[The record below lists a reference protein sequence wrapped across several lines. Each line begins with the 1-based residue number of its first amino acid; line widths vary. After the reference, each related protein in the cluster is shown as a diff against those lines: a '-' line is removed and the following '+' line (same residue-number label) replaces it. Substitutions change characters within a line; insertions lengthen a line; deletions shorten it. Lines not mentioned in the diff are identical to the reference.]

1 MSKKYLISKSQVFI
15 VIFVS
20 VLLAAFLILI
30 LDTKPTLEQQKE
42 KRTDISKLQ
51 SSSNFQITETKQPTL
66 PKRNVGS
73 KTKKITF
80 LVKNELDEPIVNAKL
95 EELRYSKNTSAL
107 LTNQNG
113 LVELEFELFSFFIG
127 LRNLK
132 ISHKNYASKLLFD
145 FDPQRFSG
153 NMPIH
158 IVLQKAYTIKGIVRN
173 TEGLPLSGIRVCLK
187 LNQYMAN
194 FPNSQ
199 IIDSVYS
206 NDFGVFEFANVSANN
221 YCFTGI
227 GNGYYLT
234 SSKTYIIPRSN
245 EIELTLTT
253 GFAYKLQVVN
263 ELDEAIPNVKIYYW
277 CEDENQTETDSEG
290 FVTLTFGNK
299 DAISFSL
306 EHPEYIAFKFSNS
319 DWKSD
324 FLPKKIVLHKGAVVY
339 GTVIDQFDSS
349 PVSDIRVYCV
359 DNMHNTFVTNSDSLG
374 HYKITCLPDSLF
386 NIYAESPKYDVQ
398 IPSSIK
404 VEKGRSLEK
413 NLVLKRGKKIVLRFI
428 NSKNKKPIV
437 NKSCIVQNQSQ
448 PFQTDENGE
457 IVLFYR
463 NSKRNSKITEDIY
476 VEGFVCFTQSIDL
489 NLDKIDCELLPEV
502 KLKLFPIDLNGK
514 LIDEVELMVTNFNL
528 LSECITFDT
537 ASRCYEISGLSE
549 GLVEITANKFN
560 YVTKQIKINLRR
572 NIDNS
577 NQIIMEPF
585 YHLIFNFTCKD
596 STLDLSQLNF
606 SIIFDCEDY
615 KEPDIVYNEREKCY
629 ETFLDLT
636 GCNSFSIRVKN
647 YLAIPEIRL
656 KKETNGY
663 TKYDFE
669 LLTGLEISGKVT
681 DIDGNPIPN
690 ASIYFGSEP
699 LHVLGPFY
707 DKLALV
713 QSDKYGNFKSTGNQA
728 HKYFMVAIAPGFL
741 SLHQSGYINGKG
753 ITYLKLVLEKGF
765 AINGIIKDFTGKP
778 CSNALIFLKNRGFKE
793 KIENIFLNFPYKGK
807 VNKEL
812 TTTSDR
818 EGRFQIDE
826 IPKGEYLLTVIS
838 NSGSLYDFSLIVSEE
853 NNLNNL
859 QIKLSES
866 LKISGKAVDE
876 NDAPLTNFVVYFRSE
891 NETDYLLDRNAET
904 DKEGNFIV
912 TGATHQKYM
921 VKFYSSDYTLD
932 DNIRVLG
939 GDENVLLK
947 FKSIPKNET
956 TIKGQVLMPNGELAA
971 EYQLFWID
979 NRTLYCS
986 QIKDI
991 VKTPNDF
998 QFNIKI
1004 EDELSYGLIAT
1015 SPGFS
1020 AGAIDKISKSTDFTK
1035 PLVLTLKNNLRLGL
1049 KILDRNTRKPAE
1061 NAKVMFS
1068 SNQVLSTIESKFKEP
1083 FYSDSCGYLNL
1094 ENLNIGELSCIID
1107 AAGYC
1112 AKGVVFTI
1120 SEGENNQEILLGK
1133 GGAVSG
1139 VIIDSQNKP
1148 VPFVDVYFIRI
1159 FDFPTNHAEQLLDF
1173 QTISTLSNDKGL
1185 FKKAFIPPGKY
1196 YVGTDANSR
1205 LRINGVFMGYPIEVI
1220 EGQEVIISQDDII
1233 KYSRSAK
1240 VKILLKGV
1248 SIEGVAVSFVS
1259 LLDKQVGFEPKFGVL
1274 ELVSDDDFNWST
1286 ISQFISDQD
1295 GQITVP
1301 RVPFGA
1307 HTLYIFCEE
1316 STKSFSFK
1324 VSSEEDINLEI
1335 LID

>member
-1 MSKKYLISKSQVFI
+1 MSKKYLISKSQVII
-15 VIFVS
+15 VIIVL
-20 VLLAAFLILI
+20 VLLAVFLILI
-30 LDTKPTLEQQKE
+30 LDTKPTLVQQKVN
-42 KRTDISKLQ
+42 RSDISKLQ
-51 SSSNFQITETKQPTL
+51 SGSNFQNTETKQPTR

-73 KTKKITF
+73 ITKTLSF
-80 LVKNELDEPIVNAKL
+80 LVKNELNEPIENANL
-95 EELRYSKNTSAL
+95 EELGNLKNTRSL

-113 LVELEFELFSFFIG
+113 LVELEFELFSGFIG
-127 LRNLK
+127 LRSLK
-132 ISHKNYASKLLFD
+132 ISHKNYASKILFD

-158 IVLQKAYTIKGIVRN
+158 IVLQKAYSIKGIVRN
-173 TEGLPLSGIRVCLK
+173 TEGLPLSGIKVCLK
-187 LNQYMAN
+187 FNQYMAN
-194 FPNSQ
+194 FPHSQ

-206 NDFGVFEFANVSANN
+206 NEFGVFEFANVSANN

-227 GNGYYLT
+227 GNGHYLT
-234 SSKTYIIPRSN
+234 SSKTYTIPRSN
-245 EIELTLTT
+245 EIELTLMT
-253 GFAYKLQVVN
+253 GFAYNFQVVN
-263 ELDEAIPNVKIYYW
+263 ELDEAIPNVKINYW
-277 CEDENQTETDSEG
+277 CEVENQTETDSDG
-290 FVTLTFGNK
+290 FVNLTFGKK

-306 EHPEYIAFKFSNS
+306 KHPEYIAFKFSDS

-349 PVSDIRVYCV
+349 PISDIRVYCV
-359 DNMHNTFVTNSDSLG
+359 GNMHNSFVTNSDSQG
-374 HYKITCLPDSLF
+374 HYKIICLPDGLF

-404 VEKGRSLEK
+404 VEKGGSLEK

-428 NSKNKKPIV
+428 DSKNKKPIV

-457 IVLFYR
+457 IELFYS
-463 NSKRNSKITEDIY
+463 NSKRNSKITEDIF

-489 NLDKIDCELLPEV
+489 NIDKIDCELLPEV

-514 LIDEVELMVTNFNL
+514 LIDEVELMVANFNL

-537 ASRCYEISGLSE
+537 VSLCYEISGLSE

-560 YVTKQIKINLRR
+560 YVTKKAKINLRR

-606 SIIFDCEDY
+606 SIIFDCEEY
-615 KEPDIVYNEREKCY
+615 KEPDIVYNESEKCY

-636 GCNSFSIRVKN
+636 GCNSFSIRIKN
-647 YLAIPEIRL
+647 YLAIPEMRL
-656 KKETNGY
+656 KKESNGY

-681 DIDGNPIPN
+681 DTNGNPIPN
-690 ASIYFGSEP
+690 ASIDIGSEP
-699 LHVLGPFY
+699 LHVFGFSY
-707 DKLALV
+707 DELALV

-728 HKYFMVAIAPGFL
+728 HKYFILAIAPGFS
-741 SLHQSGYINGKG
+741 SLHQSGYIDGQG
-753 ITYLKLVLEKGF
+753 IADLNLVLEKVF

-778 CSNALIFLKNRGFKE
+778 CSNALIFLKDRGSKK
-793 KIENIFLNFPYKGK
+793 KIENIFLNFPYKGN

-812 TTTSDR
+812 ATRSDR

-838 NSGSLYDFSLIVSEE
+838 NTGSLYDFSLIVSEE
-853 NNLNNL
+853 NNLNDL
-859 QIKLSES
+859 QIKVSES

-876 NDAPLTNFVVYFRSE
+876 NDAPLTNFVVFFRRE
-891 NETDYLLDRNAET
+891 NETDYLLDRKVET

-912 TGATHQKYM
+912 TGATHQKY
-921 VKFYSSDYTLD
+921 KINYHSSDYTLD

-956 TIKGQVLMPNGELAA
+956 NIKGQVLMPNGEVAV

-979 NRTLYCS
+979 YRTNYCN
-986 QIKDI
+986 QINDI

-1004 EDELSYGLIAT
+1004 EDELSYGLIVT

-1035 PLVLTLKNNLRLGL
+1035 PLVLTLRKNSRLGL
-1049 KILDRNTRKPAE
+1049 KILDRNTRKPVE
-1061 NAKVMFS
+1061 NAKVIFS
-1068 SNQVLSTIESKFKEP
+1068 SNNVLSTIESKYKWP
-1083 FYSDSCGYLNL
+1083 FYSDSYGYLNL
-1094 ENLNIGELSCIID
+1094 EKLNIGELSCIID

-1159 FDFPTNHAEQLLDF
+1159 FDFPANHAEQLLDF
-1173 QTISTLSNDKGL
+1173 QAIFTLSNDKGL
-1185 FKKAFIPPGKY
+1185 FKKTFIPPGKY
-1196 YVGTDANSR
+1196 YVGTYGNSR
-1205 LRINGVFMGYPIEVI
+1205 LGISGVFMGYPIEVI

-1240 VKILLKGV
+1240 VKIILKGV
-1248 SIEGVAVSFVS
+1248 SIKGVAVSFVS
-1259 LLDKQVGFEPKFGVL
+1259 LLDKQVGFDSKFGVL
-1274 ELVSDDDFNWST
+1274 ELVSDDDFNWRT
-1286 ISQFISDQD
+1286 ISQFISDHE
-1295 GQITVP
+1295 GQVTVP
-1301 RVPFGA
+1301 RVPFGV
-1307 HTLYIFCEE
+1307 HTLYIFCED
-1316 STKSFSFK
+1316 SIKSFSFK

-1335 LID
+1335 FID